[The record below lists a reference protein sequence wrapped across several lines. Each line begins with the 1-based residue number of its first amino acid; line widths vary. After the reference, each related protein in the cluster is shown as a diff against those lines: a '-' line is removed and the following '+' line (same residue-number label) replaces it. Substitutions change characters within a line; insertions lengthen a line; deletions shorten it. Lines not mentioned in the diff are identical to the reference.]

1 MAEPLMR
8 LYQTEW
14 CPYCRRVRMKLTD
27 LGIAYLAVNVPREK
41 SLRTDLLAVS
51 GQTGI
56 PTLIDHD
63 VFIAD
68 DDEAIIAYLEA
79 RYGTSDPGSGEG
91 PALEHASAA
100 RVLRDS
106 EEVA

>member
-1 MAEPLMR
+1 MMR

-14 CPYCRRVRMKLTD
+14 CPYCRRVRMKLTE
-27 LGIAYLAVNVPREK
+27 LGITYVTVNVQREK

-51 GQTGI
+51 GQPGI
-56 PTLIDHD
+56 PTLVDRD
-63 VFIAD
+63 VLIAD

-100 RVLRDS
+100 GVLRRHGS
-106 EEVA
+106 VYLNG